1 MNFSIHSTIKKI
13 IEANKSNLIDQNRN
27 VLALDI
33 EKVIL
38 QTKKNFSSDR
48 VLWVTIINNRE
59 EIKLNHLIRWP
70 IKTILKKE
78 TEFHEIMKDE
88 MKFGDSL
95 NFIRY
100 QVYNL
105 CKEADVILTV
115 GNKGDF
121 DSLCYLASDY
131 NGIKHKIID
140 LGRLLSPRKDGN
152 PIAHKYLS
160 YGLLQTNIQSGVHSL
175 LNDCLATLKLFHL
188 APKFIMKRFQAA
200 IKRGSIVRRKNLL
213 GYLYEPCKEM
223 SYAYIKYVI

>member
-88 MKFGDSL
+88 TKFGDSL

-131 NGIKHKIID
+131 NGIKHK
-140 LGRLLSPRKDGN
+140 
-152 PIAHKYLS
+152 
-160 YGLLQTNIQSGVHSL
+160 
-175 LNDCLATLKLFHL
+175 
-188 APKFIMKRFQAA
+188 
-200 IKRGSIVRRKNLL
+200 
-213 GYLYEPCKEM
+213 
-223 SYAYIKYVI
+223 